1 MRTLYILT
9 IISILVCSSTSSY
22 TQEIEVKNN
31 YFFID
36 GEKFFVKGI
45 GFEVGALPGELPWEH
60 SFKPE
65 QLHFDIQRILGA
77 GFNTIRTWAAFSEQE
92 LELLDAYD
100 IKIIMGIWIDPH
112 ADFGDEYVVSEAKA
126 KVNNVLSY
134 SKNYNNIIAY
144 LIMNEPRPETIFN
157 AGYTET
163 VSLWNE
169 LIDIIHAQHPGRPVS
184 IANTSNGTYIDPAI
198 FDFNAYN
205 VYIYN
210 PVTVN
215 FLHGYQNFTR
225 YLRQISTS
233 GQPLVITEYGL
244 SVSPSGPGNWG
255 YGGNSLTEQKEGVL
269 HMYSSLVNGG
279 ASGSCVFNYSDGWWK
294 GGNEFEHNDNPEEW
308 FGLIEYTDLEDTVG
322 QKRPAWDAVKAY
334 QSAIITEPK
343 SSEIYS
349 TKVPV
354 EIFADDTIHHIEIM
368 ADNELIMQL
377 QAENDHITDTL
388 NIDVEDIKDI
398 KLQSNC
404 YDDENTLIKREDKI
418 ILVSKDTLELPGI
431 DISLNQ
437 GFWQTGDLEVD
448 YTIHKS
454 ANFTTDAMLDYIYY
468 PHIGF
473 QYGQSFQTTMPPGN
487 PTHFSAQHAIDQET
501 DVFTVGA
508 AFDIHYN
515 DFQKRVY
522 AQVTQSKIDSAYGFN
537 DHFKESTVLL
547 KPNPATDKFLL
558 SVSAKAPISGSGFN
572 YTIFD
577 SRGCCVKQGERTG
590 WNRPINI
597 ESLSPGVY
605 LVRITIDETSILT
618 EKLVRL

>member
-1 MRTLYILT
+1 MKLYLLICGFNLL
-9 IISILVCSSTSSY
+9 ISISTLCHA
-22 TQEIEVKNN
+22 QQLEVKNN
-31 YFFID
+31 FFYID
-36 GEKFFVKGI
+36 GEKFFIKGT

-198 FDFNAYN
+198 FDFSAYN

-225 YLRQISTS
+225 YLRQLSTP

-294 GGNEFEHNDNPEEW
+294 GEYEFEHNDNPEEW

-322 QKRPAWDAVKAY
+322 QKRPVWEAVKNY
-334 QSAIITEPK
+334 QSVIITEPK
-343 SSEIYS
+343 TTEIYNNQ
-349 TKVPV
+349 VPV
-354 EIFADDTIHHIEIM
+354 ELFPDDTIHHIDILTEDDLLTQIHV
-368 ADNELIMQL
+368 N
-377 QAENDHITDTL
+377 NVYHTDTL
-388 NIDVEDIKDI
+388 FFNIQNLKDI
-398 KLQSNC
+398 ILQFNC
-404 YDDENTLIKREDKI
+404 YDEQNNLVKYEEKNILIAAKP
-418 ILVSKDTLELPGI
+418 LELPGI
-431 DISLNQ
+431 EITTNKD
-437 GFWQTGDLEVD
+437 FWQSGTLEVD
-448 YTIHKS
+448 YSIDKSSIFTIS
-454 ANFTTDAMLDYIYY
+454 GILDYIYY
-468 PHIGF
+468 PHLGF

-487 PTHFSAQHAIDQET
+487 HAHFSTQHIIDEEV
-501 DVFTVGA
+501 DVFTIGA

-515 DFQKRVY
+515 DFEKRIY
-522 AQVTQSKIDSAYGFN
+522 AQETQSKIDSANGLT
-537 DHFKESTVLL
+537 DHFKKSTVRL
-547 KPNPATDKFLL
+547 KPNPATDKFFL
-558 SVSAKAPISGSGFN
+558 SVRANAPISSSGFN
-572 YTIFD
+572 YAIFD
-577 SRGCCVKQGERTG
+577 SKGDCVKQGERTG

-605 LVRITIDETSILT
+605 LVRITIDDTSVLT